1 MNKTSDMIKNLKFDN
16 LSNEEFE
23 DILDEELVD
32 IENFL
37 DSYIVKKVDE
47 EKIDFTIDKLRI
59 YMPQNKNEEVISI
72 KKASVLNKVKINIDL
87 LKMQFKIFNKMYL
100 LLSIII
106 IFCGLVG
113 TIRFKLNPYMCAY
126 TISPIPILLGLVET
140 LRGKDENVWELE
152 LSYKYSFREIVL
164 SKLVIVGIT
173 SIVISLVI
181 SLVLAGTYSEVNL
194 FKIINICLI
203 PSCFISFISLILAS
217 IYRSMNSI
225 TLSTSIWIIGCNIV
239 DKNTIKN
246 IVNINNYKLFT
257 IFLLLCIFTILASK
271 IFYKKSINFIDY
283 KNLDF

>member
-1 MNKTSDMIKNLKFDN
+1 MNKTSDMIENLKFDN

-37 DSYIVKKVDE
+37 DSYIVKKADE

-72 KKASVLNKVKINIDL
+72 KKASVINKVKINIDL

-100 LLSIII
+100 FLSIII

-113 TIRFKLNPYMCAY
+113 AIRFKLNPYMCAY

-152 LSYKYSFREIVL
+152 LSYKYSFREIML

-173 SIVISLVI
+173 SIVISLLI

-271 IFYKKSINFIDY
+271 IFYKKSVNFIDY